1 MIVPTYSDAQIL
13 KELHE
18 DLRIIKE
25 NARKVSKKKLIKIVA
40 SGMTSKEYIDDYE
53 VISPNHNR
61 WFVTN
66 SIKANRRGQITTR
79 ACCIVNTDKGKD
91 YLIVRGTKWG
101 GLFFLRVYAHVIS
114 RMKDRDKK
122 KYKGMRSESVCNR
135 IFQPHE
141 SAFMFYTNQKDVERF
156 WTNDVKE
163 DVNSMM
169 VTESGVFF
177 GGLYHDEKEGSCYID
192 VRTFITPEL
201 IATHEQHDM
210 YRCAKAHMELGR
222 YTTDKVEGNSCMSY
236 VNMTPEAKRLMKII
250 EEYKTNQFFIDG
262 MMVIPE

>member
-1 MIVPTYSDAQIL
+1 MIISTYSDAQIL

-18 DLRIIKE
+18 DLAIIKE
-25 NARKVSKKKLIKIVA
+25 NARKASKKKLIKIIS
-40 SGMTSKEYIDDYE
+40 SGMTSKEFIDEYE
-53 VISPNHNR
+53 VTSPNNNR

-79 ACCIVNTDKGKD
+79 ACCVVNTDKGKD

-114 RMKDRDKK
+114 RMKDRDKR

-141 SAFMFYTNQKDVERF
+141 LAFMFYTKQKDLERF

-163 DVNSMM
+163 DVNSMI
-169 VTESGVFF
+169 VAESGVYF
-177 GGLYHDEKEGSCYID
+177 GGFYHDEDVGSCYINI
-192 VRTFITPEL
+192 RTFITPEM

-210 YRCAKAHMELGR
+210 YRCAKVHIELEKHSIN
-222 YTTDKVEGNSCMSY
+222 KVEGSNCISY
-236 VNMTPEAKRLMKII
+236 LKQTPESKRLMEIVD
-250 EEYKTNQFFIDG
+250 EYKTSQFLIDG

>member
-18 DLRIIKE
+18 DLIIIKG
-25 NARKVSKKKLIKIVA
+25 NTRKASKKKLIKIIA
-40 SGMTSKEYIDDYE
+40 SGMTSKEYIDEYE
-53 VISPNHNR
+53 VISSNHNR

-79 ACCIVNTDKGKD
+79 ACCVVNTDKGKD

-114 RMKDRDKK
+114 RMKDRDKR
-122 KYKGMRSESVCNR
+122 KYNNMRSESVCNR
-135 IFQPHE
+135 IFKPHE
-141 SAFMFYTNQKDVERF
+141 SAFLFYTKQKDVERF

-169 VTESGVFF
+169 VTESGVYF
-177 GGLYHDEKEGSCYID
+177 GGLYHDEEAGSCYIN
-192 VRTFITPEL
+192 VKTFITPEM

-210 YRCAKAHMELGR
+210 YRCAKAHMQLEK
-222 YTTDKVEGNSCMSY
+222 YSIDKVEGENCISY
-236 VNMTPEAKRLMKII
+236 LKLTPESKRLMKIVD
-250 EEYKTNQFFIDG
+250 EYKTSQFLIDG
-262 MMVIPE
+262 MMAIPE